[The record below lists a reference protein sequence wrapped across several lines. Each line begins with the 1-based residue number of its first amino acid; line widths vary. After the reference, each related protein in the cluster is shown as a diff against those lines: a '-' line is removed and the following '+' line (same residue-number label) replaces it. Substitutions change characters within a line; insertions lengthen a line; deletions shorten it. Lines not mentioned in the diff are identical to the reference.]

1 MNNTFWNELTNK
13 TEDIPA
19 DIIANAEAR
28 ISWCNNSE
36 NSYKRGIET
45 RLVSV
50 QVNRIVTRLQGNQN
64 NRDTADV
71 VKIREWSYTCDV
83 VIKKFKNGKEKLS
96 RQTYFLRDEKLETL
110 EVGSYYNPDNN

>member
-13 TEDIPA
+13 TEIIPVE
-19 DIIANAEAR
+19 IIANAETR
-28 ISWCNNSE
+28 IAWANNSE
-36 NSYKRGIET
+36 NYYKRGIET

-50 QVNRIVTRLQGNQN
+50 QVSRIVTRLQGNQN

-83 VIKKFKNGKEKLS
+83 VTKKFKNGKEKVS
-96 RQTYFLRDEKLETL
+96 RQTYFLYEEKLETL
-110 EVGSYYNPDNN
+110 ETGSYYNPDNN